1 MLMQLYV
8 DSERTITT
16 VTTVSTT
23 ALSIA
28 TIATSR
34 LCNFSDSLLVLLVIA
49 VSGFGFAFR
58 RWALGQAY
66 REFTRGHTDEQ
77 IKKIS

>member
-1 MLMQLYV
+1 MLIQLYI

-16 VTTVSTT
+16 VTTVSTA
-23 ALSIA
+23 ALSVA
-28 TIATSR
+28 TIAASR
-34 LCNFSDSLLVLLVIA
+34 LCSFSDSLLVVLVLGI
-49 VSGFGFAFR
+49 SGFGLTLR

-66 REFTRGHTDEQ
+66 REFTGGYENEQ